1 MFVPSAPNSGHSLV
15 LEISES
21 YRAILQNFI
30 WALGW
35 ACEGR
40 VLQVSSESA
49 LFYNMSMRPFEGDF
63 NEKQLVSH
71 KISISA
77 GASALGHQRWGIEF
91 MGHNLGTAGT
101 EIPLSS
107 DLTFVICARAR
118 ADVHPG

>member
-1 MFVPSAPNSGHSLV
+1 MYSYRLRTGTQSLPDPESSSGGQSDRLSVRVGTGIGGGHAIRLRRMFVPSAPNSGHSLV

-40 VLQVSSESA
+40 MLQVSSESA

-71 KISISA
+71 
-77 GASALGHQRWGIEF
+77 
-91 MGHNLGTAGT
+91 
-101 EIPLSS
+101 
-107 DLTFVICARAR
+107 
-118 ADVHPG
+118 